1 MSRLTRHTFSVNP
14 VFVNPVF
21 ANVLFAIVAVLLM
34 AGNAAAQDRRQ
45 NQPGKFDFYV
55 LSLAWAPS
63 FCAAAFERAP
73 DQAPPPEC
81 GQRAYPFVVHGLWPQ
96 YEKGFPE
103 LCRQ

>member
-45 NQPGKFDFYV
+45 NY
-55 LSLAWAPS
+55 
-63 FCAAAFERAP
+63 AFE
-73 DQAPPPEC
+73 
-81 GQRAYPFVVHGLWPQ
+81 V
-96 YEKGFPE
+96 
-103 LCRQ
+103 